1 LEERQDR
8 QMENLS
14 RKPLQGVSNIVKFN
28 WHFYVLAFAA
38 ILVLV
43 LANQFVSP
51 DIALLNLL
59 IWLAIGF
66 ILASTFVSLLVSFYV
81 YDCSNLYK
89 LDWLD
94 LLEVLPTKTAQ
105 NVASKTANL
114 VNINAGFDETSA
126 LLAHKYKAINLQVF
140 DFYNPQTHTEI
151 SIERARKAYPPYP
164 NTQLISTTALPLQ
177 NNTVDLICNILAA
190 HEIRNTAERIAFFE
204 QLKQKIN
211 TEGKIIVV
219 EHLRDL
225 PNFLAYQIGFLHFYS
240 QKSWLHTFEAA
251 GLEVCKE
258 MKLTPFLCVFVLG
271 KKPQKTG

>member
-1 LEERQDR
+1 
-8 QMENLS
+8 MENLS

-28 WHFYVLAFAA
+28 WHFYVLAFVA
-38 ILVLV
+38 ILVLM
-43 LANQFVSP
+43 LANQVVSP
-51 DIALLNLL
+51 ILGLLNLL
-59 IWLAIGF
+59 IWFAIGSV
-66 ILASTFVSLLVSFYV
+66 LASTITSLLVSFYI

-94 LLEVLPTKTAQ
+94 VLEVLPPTKKNT
-105 NVASKTANL
+105 KI

-126 LLAHKYKAINLQVF
+126 LLAHKYSGANLQVF

-164 NTQLISTTALPLQ
+164 NTQLISTAALPLQ
-177 NNTVDLICNILAA
+177 SNEVDLIFNILAA

-204 QLKQKIN
+204 QQKEKISV
-211 TEGKIIVV
+211 EGKIIVV

-225 PNFLAYQIGFLHFYS
+225 PNFLAYQVGFLHFYS
-240 QKSWLHTFEAA
+240 QKTWLQTFEAA

-258 MKLTPFLCVFVLG
+258 MKLTPFLSVFVLG
-271 KKPQKTG
+271 KKV

>member
-1 LEERQDR
+1 
-8 QMENLS
+8 MENLS
-14 RKPLQGVSNIVKFN
+14 RKPLQGVSNIVRFN
-28 WHFYVLAFAA
+28 WHFYVLAFVA
-38 ILVLV
+38 ILVLM
-43 LANQFVSP
+43 LANQVVSP
-51 DIALLNLL
+51 NLWLLNLL
-59 IWLAIGF
+59 IWFAIGSV
-66 ILASTFVSLLVSFYV
+66 LASTTVSLLVSFYV

-94 LLEVLPTKTAQ
+94 TLEVLPPTKK
-105 NVASKTANL
+105 NIKI

-126 LLAHKYKAINLQVF
+126 LLAQKYGVENLQVF
-140 DFYNPQTHTEI
+140 DFYNSTTHTEI

-177 NNTVDLICNILAA
+177 NNTVDLICNMLAA

-211 TEGKIIVV
+211 PEGKIIVV

-225 PNFLAYQIGFLHFYS
+225 PNFLAYQVGFLHFYS
-240 QKSWLHTFEAA
+240 KQMWLHTFESA

-258 MKLTPFLCVFVLG
+258 MKLTSFLCVFVL
-271 KKPQKTG
+271 QKLKT

>member
-1 LEERQDR
+1 
-8 QMENLS
+8 MENLS

-28 WHFYVLAFAA
+28 WHFYVLALVA

-43 LANQFVSP
+43 LANQFVSTNG
-51 DIALLNLL
+51 LLNLL
-59 IWLAIGF
+59 SWLAIGF
-66 ILASTFVSLLVSFYV
+66 VLASTFISLLVSFYV

-94 LLEVLPTKTAQ
+94 LLEVLPQHTNQTNQKLTTKTAPK
-105 NVASKTANL
+105 VANL

-140 DFYNPQTHTEI
+140 DFYNPQTHTEV

-190 HEIRNTAERIAFFE
+190 HEIRNTAERIVFFE

-211 TEGKIIVV
+211 AEGKIIVV

-240 QKSWLHTFEAA
+240 KKTWLQTFEAA

-258 MKLTPFLCVFVLG
+258 MKLTPFLCIFVLR
-271 KKPQKTG
+271 KKL